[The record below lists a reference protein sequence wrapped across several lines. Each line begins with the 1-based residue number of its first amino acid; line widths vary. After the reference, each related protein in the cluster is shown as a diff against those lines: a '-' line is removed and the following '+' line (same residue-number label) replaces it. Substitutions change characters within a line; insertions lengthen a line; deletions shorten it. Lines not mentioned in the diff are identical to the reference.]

1 MATKHDNTIKIDLLD
16 LLDLIIEAR
25 DIGRACYI
33 LASLISKDDDLY
45 PLINQILR
53 LVHFRTEKV
62 YAKTIVS
69 DLEV

>member
-1 MATKHDNTIKIDLLD
+1 MATKHDNTIKID